1 MYLSRGNCIFA
12 IDEGVR
18 AADIY
23 KHDEHDRKTEASD
36 MAPTPGSKN
45 LITDIA
51 GLKVGNTHS
60 AHHATGVTV
69 LLPDDPVV
77 AAVDVRGGAPGTRDV
92 SALDP
97 ASLVDVVH
105 GIVLSG
111 GSVFGL
117 DAAGGVISH
126 LAEQGVGMRF
136 GGSPMRIPL
145 VPSAILFDLTFGP
158 DKSWGATPPYRE
170 LGIAA
175 AKAAGSEFDLG
186 NAGAGYGATAGMLK
200 GGLGSASSVF
210 GGFTVGA
217 LVALNPVGSCIN
229 PASNDLW
236 ARPFELDGEFG
247 PAPSPP
253 AAPVPMTPLGGSKLD
268 ARAAGANT
276 TIAVVA
282 TDAVLTKAQAHRL
295 AIMASDGMARAIRP
309 IHTPYD
315 GDTVFAL
322 ATGSTALGEQPNED
336 LAMLGSTA
344 ADCLSRAIGR
354 AMASAEP
361 LHGHDAWRPA

>member
-1 MYLSRGNCIFA
+1 MN
-12 IDEGVR
+12 
-18 AADIY
+18 
-23 KHDEHDRKTEASD
+23 
-36 MAPTPGSKN
+36 MTPGPKN

-51 GLKVGNTHS
+51 GLKVGN
-60 AHHATGVTV
+60 AHNAHYSTGVTV

-77 AAVDVRGGAPGTRDV
+77 AAADVRGGAPGTRDM

-97 ASLVDVVH
+97 ACLVDAVH
-105 GIVLSG
+105 GIALSG

-117 DAAGGVISH
+117 DAAGGVISF
-126 LAEQGVGMRF
+126 LSEKGVGMKF
-136 GGSPMRIPL
+136 GSSALRIPI

-158 DKSWGATPPYRE
+158 DKGWGATPPYRE

-175 AKAAGSEFDLG
+175 AEAAGTDFDLG
-186 NAGAGYGATAGMLK
+186 NTGAGYGATAGQLK
-200 GGLGSASSVF
+200 GGLGSASCVF
-210 GGFTVGA
+210 GGFTVGS

-236 ARPFELDGEFG
+236 ARPFELGGEFR
-247 PAPSPP
+247 PVP
-253 AAPVPMTPLGGSKLD
+253 AAPAVPVPLTPLGDSKLN
-268 ARAAGANT
+268 ARTAGANT

-282 TDAVLTKAQAHRL
+282 TDAVLTKAEAQRL

-322 ATGSTALGEQPNED
+322 ATGKTALGDQPAEA
-336 LAMLGSTA
+336 LAMLGSVA

-354 AMASAEP
+354 AMTSAQP
-361 LHGHDAWRPA
+361 LHGHDAWGSA

>member
-1 MYLSRGNCIFA
+1 MS
-12 IDEGVR
+12 V
-18 AADIY
+18 
-23 KHDEHDRKTEASD
+23 
-36 MAPTPGSKN
+36 TPGPKN

-51 GLKVGNTHS
+51 GLRVGN
-60 AHHATGVTV
+60 AHDAHYATGATV
-69 LLPDDPVV
+69 LLADEPVV

-92 SALDP
+92 SALEP
-97 ASLVDVVH
+97 TCLVEAVH

-136 GGSPMRIPL
+136 GQSPVRIPL

-175 AKAAGSEFDLG
+175 ARDAGSEFELG
-186 NAGAGYGATAGMLK
+186 NAGAGHGATAGMLK
-200 GGLGSASSVF
+200 GGLGSASGVLS
-210 GGFTVGA
+210 GLTVGA

-236 ARPFELDGEFG
+236 ARPFELDSEFG
-247 PAPSPP
+247 PVPPVPDTP
-253 AAPVPMTPLGGSKLD
+253 AALTPLGDSKLA

-282 TDAVLTKAQAHRL
+282 TDAMLSKAQAQRL

-322 ATGSTALGEQPNED
+322 ATGSTPLGEQPNET
-336 LAMLGSTA
+336 LAMLGSMA
-344 ADCLSRAIGR
+344 ADCLTRAIGR
-354 AMASAEP
+354 AMAAAAP
-361 LHGHDAWRPA
+361 LHGYDAWRVG

>member
-1 MYLSRGNCIFA
+1 MNL
-12 IDEGVR
+12 
-18 AADIY
+18 
-23 KHDEHDRKTEASD
+23 
-36 MAPTPGSKN
+36 TPGPRN
-45 LITDIA
+45 LITDVA
-51 GLKVGNTHS
+51 GLGVGN
-60 AHHATGVTV
+60 AHDPRYATGVTV

-97 ASLVDVVH
+97 TCLVETVH

-126 LAEQGVGMRF
+126 LAEQGVGMSF
-136 GGSPMRIPL
+136 GNSPVRIPL

-158 DKSWGATPPYRE
+158 DKTWGATPPYRE

-175 AKAAGSEFDLG
+175 AKAAGRQFDLG
-186 NAGAGYGATAGMLK
+186 NTGAGHGATAGALK

-210 GGFTVGA
+210 EGFTIGA

-247 PAPSPP
+247 PVP
-253 AAPVPMTPLGGSKLD
+253 PVPDIPAPLTPLGGSKLE

-282 TDAVLTKAQAHRL
+282 TDAALSKAQAHRL
-295 AIMASDGMARAIRP
+295 AIMAADGMTRAIRP

-322 ATGSTALGEQPNED
+322 ATGNMALGEQQAD
-336 LAMLGSTA
+336 TLAMLGSMA
-344 ADCLSRAIGR
+344 ADCLTRAIGR
-354 AMASAEP
+354 AMTSAAV
-361 LHGHDAWRPA
+361 LHGHNAWRTG

>member
-1 MYLSRGNCIFA
+1 MN
-12 IDEGVR
+12 V
-18 AADIY
+18 
-23 KHDEHDRKTEASD
+23 
-36 MAPTPGSKN
+36 TPGPRN
-45 LITDIA
+45 LITDVA
-51 GLKVGNTHS
+51 GLKVGN
-60 AHHATGVTV
+60 AHHAHYATGVTV
-69 LLPDDPVV
+69 LLPDNPVV
-77 AAVDVRGGAPGTRDV
+77 AAVDVRGGAPGTRDI

-97 ASLVDVVH
+97 ACLVDTVH

-117 DAAGGVISH
+117 DAAGGVISY
-126 LAEQGVGMRF
+126 LAEQGVGMSF
-136 GGSPMRIPL
+136 GQSALRIPI

-158 DKSWGATPPYRE
+158 DKTWGATPPYRE

-175 AKAAGSEFDLG
+175 AKTVDSQFDLG
-186 NAGAGYGATAGMLK
+186 NAGAGHGATAGMLK
-200 GGLGSASSVF
+200 GGLGSASSLF
-210 GGFTVGA
+210 DEFTVGA

-247 PAPSPP
+247 PVPAPPVS
-253 AAPVPMTPLGGSKLD
+253 PVPLTPLGHSKLD

-282 TDAVLTKAQAHRL
+282 TDAVLTKAQAQRL

-322 ATGSTALGEQPNED
+322 ATGKTALGDQPDEA
-336 LAMLGSTA
+336 LAMLGSAA

-361 LHGHDAWRPA
+361 LHGQNAWRAA

>member
-1 MYLSRGNCIFA
+1 MN
-12 IDEGVR
+12 
-18 AADIY
+18 
-23 KHDEHDRKTEASD
+23 
-36 MAPTPGSKN
+36 MTPGPKN

-51 GLKVGNTHS
+51 GLKVGN
-60 AHHATGVTV
+60 AHDAHYSTGATV
-69 LLPDDPVV
+69 LLPDSPVV
-77 AAVDVRGGAPGTRDV
+77 AAADVRGGAPGTRDI

-97 ASLVDVVH
+97 ACVVDAVD

-126 LAEQGVGMRF
+126 LSEQGVGMSF
-136 GGSPMRIPL
+136 GRSALHIPI

-158 DKSWGATPPYRE
+158 DKGWGATPPYRE

-175 AKAAGSEFDLG
+175 AKAAGSDFDLG
-186 NAGAGYGATAGMLK
+186 NSGAGYGATAGQLK
-200 GGLGSASSVF
+200 GGLGSASTVF
-210 GGFTVGA
+210 GSFTVGA

-236 ARPFELDGEFG
+236 ARPFELGDEFG
-247 PAPSPP
+247 PAPAAP
-253 AAPVPMTPLGGSKLD
+253 AAPVPLTPLGDSKLD
-268 ARAAGANT
+268 ARTAGANT

-282 TDAVLTKAQAHRL
+282 TDAVLTKAQAQRL
-295 AIMASDGMARAIRP
+295 AIMASDGMTRAIRP

-322 ATGSTALGEQPNED
+322 ATGTTALGDQPDEA
-336 LAMLGSTA
+336 LSMIGSA
-344 ADCLSRAIGR
+344 GADCLSRAIGR
-354 AMASAEP
+354 AMTSAQP
-361 LHGHDAWRPA
+361 LHGHDAWRSA

>member
-1 MYLSRGNCIFA
+1 MS
-12 IDEGVR
+12 V
-18 AADIY
+18 
-23 KHDEHDRKTEASD
+23 
-36 MAPTPGSKN
+36 APGPKN

-51 GLKVGNTHS
+51 GLRVGNAHDTHY
-60 AHHATGVTV
+60 ATGVTV
-69 LLPDDPVV
+69 LLADEPVV

-92 SALDP
+92 SALEP
-97 ASLVDVVH
+97 TCLVEAVH

-126 LAEQGVGMRF
+126 LAEKGVGMRF
-136 GGSPMRIPL
+136 GQSPVRIPL

-158 DKSWGATPPYRE
+158 DKNWGATPPYRE

-175 AKAAGSEFDLG
+175 AEAAGRDFDLG
-186 NAGAGYGATAGMLK
+186 NAGAGHGATAGLLK
-200 GGLGSASSVF
+200 GGLGSASAVF
-210 GGFTVGA
+210 SGLTVGA

-236 ARPFELDGEFG
+236 ARPFELAGEFG
-247 PAPSPP
+247 PVPP
-253 AAPVPMTPLGGSKLD
+253 APGTPEPLTPLGGSKLE
-268 ARAAGANT
+268 ARAVGANT

-282 TDAVLTKAQAHRL
+282 TDAVLSKAQAHRL
-295 AIMASDGMARAIRP
+295 AIMASDGMTRAIRP

-322 ATGSTALGEQPNED
+322 ATGSTPLGEQPNET
-336 LAMLGSTA
+336 LAMLGSAA
-344 ADCLSRAIGR
+344 ADCLTRAIGR
-354 AMASAEP
+354 AMAAAGP
-361 LHGHDAWRPA
+361 LHGHDAWRPG

>member
-1 MYLSRGNCIFA
+1 MN
-12 IDEGVR
+12 
-18 AADIY
+18 
-23 KHDEHDRKTEASD
+23 
-36 MAPTPGSKN
+36 MTPARKN

-51 GLKVGNTHS
+51 GLKVGN
-60 AHHATGVTV
+60 AHDAHYATGVTV

-77 AAVDVRGGAPGTRDV
+77 AAADVRGGAPGTRDM

-97 ASLVDVVH
+97 ACLVDAVH
-105 GIVLSG
+105 GLVLSG

-117 DAAGGVISH
+117 DAAGGVVSH
-126 LAEQGVGMRF
+126 LSEQGVGMKF
-136 GGSPMRIPL
+136 GQSALRIPI

-158 DKSWGATPPYRE
+158 DKGWGATPPYRE
-170 LGIAA
+170 LGIEA
-175 AKAAGSEFDLG
+175 AKAAGSDFDLG
-186 NAGAGYGATAGMLK
+186 NSGAGYGATAGQLK
-200 GGLGSASSVF
+200 GGLGSASYVVD
-210 GGFTVGA
+210 GFTVGA

-247 PAPSPP
+247 SVPAVPV
-253 AAPVPMTPLGGSKLD
+253 APVPLTPLGGSKLE
-268 ARAAGANT
+268 ARTAGANT

-282 TDAVLTKAQAHRL
+282 TDAVLTKAQAQRL

-309 IHTPYD
+309 IHTPFD

-322 ATGSTALGEQPNED
+322 ATGKTALGDQPAEA
-336 LAMLGSTA
+336 LAMLGSAA

-354 AMASAEP
+354 AMTSARA
-361 LHGHDAWRPA
+361 LHGHDAWRSA

>member
-1 MYLSRGNCIFA
+1 MN
-12 IDEGVR
+12 
-18 AADIY
+18 
-23 KHDEHDRKTEASD
+23 
-36 MAPTPGSKN
+36 MTPGPKN

-51 GLKVGNTHS
+51 ELKVGN
-60 AHHATGVTV
+60 AHDAHYSTGVTV

-77 AAVDVRGGAPGTRDV
+77 AAADVRGGAPGTRDI

-97 ASLVDVVH
+97 ACVVDAVH

-126 LAEQGVGMRF
+126 LSEKGVGMSF
-136 GGSPMRIPL
+136 GRSALHIPI

-158 DKSWGATPPYRE
+158 DKDWGATPPYRE
-170 LGIAA
+170 LGIEA
-175 AKAAGSEFDLG
+175 AKAAGSDFALG
-186 NAGAGYGATAGMLK
+186 NSGAGHGATAGMLK
-200 GGLGSASSVF
+200 GGLGSASCVVD
-210 GGFTVGA
+210 GFTIGA

-247 PAPSPP
+247 PPP
-253 AAPVPMTPLGGSKLD
+253 AVPTSPVPLTPLGGSKLD
-268 ARAAGANT
+268 ARTAGANT

-282 TDAVLTKAQAHRL
+282 TDAVLTKAQAQRL

-322 ATGSTALGEQPNED
+322 ATGTTALGDQPD
-336 LAMLGSTA
+336 DALSMIGSA
-344 ADCLSRAIGR
+344 GADCLSRAIGR
-354 AMASAEP
+354 AMTSAQP
-361 LHGHDAWRPA
+361 LHGHDAWRSA